1 MISVKKILRY
11 TIGII
16 LVFLGLLALLT
27 PLTPGSWLALVGL
40 ELLGLR
46 ILLRDKLLAWAQA
59 RPNSRAAK
67 VVCRVMRVRKR
78 HRWRDRLQAWAQ
90 ARPDSRWSRIIR
102 RVIPVRE
109 PDPDGERKWQEAC
122 KRCP

>member
-11 TIGII
+11 TVGII
-16 LVFLGLLALLT
+16 LVLVGLLALVT

-59 RPNSRAAK
+59 RPNSRCAK

-78 HRWRDRLQAWAQ
+78 APLRERLLAWAQ
-90 ARPDSRWSRIIR
+90 TRPDGRCARLIR
-102 RVIPVRE
+102 RVVPVPKR
-109 PDPDGERKWQEAC
+109 DLDGEKKWQEAC
-122 KRCP
+122 KP